1 MLFETELGEYTVPH
15 GHDTAAEF
23 AWFGAHLVP
32 IGSEVIFDTPKA
44 VPVWTMTVGD
54 RYVEDYLLKDE
65 RGGGFYMEYHNCPHL
80 HVPMEKEA
88 TGFVILGKRTDDDKY
103 LMMTAFHIPFGFGL
117 YMPPGTIHCD
127 AFLTGK
133 YMVGYTNAPSFSTAI
148 CRP

>member
-1 MLFETELGEYTVPH
+1 MATTLRPSSQ
-15 GHDTAAEF
+15 
-23 AWFGAHLVP
+23 FGAHLVP

-117 YMPPGTIHCD
+117 YMPPALFT
-127 AFLTGK
+127 T
-133 YMVGYTNAPSFSTAI
+133 TRS
-148 CRP
+148 

>member
-1 MLFETELGEYTVPH
+1 MATTLRPSSQ
-15 GHDTAAEF
+15 
-23 AWFGAHLVP
+23 FGAHLVP

-103 LMMTAFHIPFGFGL
+103 LMMMTTAFHIPFGFGL
-117 YMPPGTIHCD
+117 YMPPALFT
-127 AFLTGK
+127 T
-133 YMVGYTNAPSFSTAI
+133 TRS
-148 CRP
+148 

>member
-1 MLFETELGEYTVPH
+1 MGNILYPH

-65 RGGGFYMEYHNCPHL
+65 RGGGFYMSITCRWKKKRL
-80 HVPMEKEA
+80 VSSSWAKE
-88 TGFVILGKRTDDDKY
+88 RT
-103 LMMTAFHIPFGFGL
+103 T
-117 YMPPGTIHCD
+117 
-127 AFLTGK
+127 
-133 YMVGYTNAPSFSTAI
+133 TNTS
-148 CRP
+148 